1 MFARDV
7 RLGAGRERRIDIGI
21 RRERSLLAPWYAYD
35 ERLFFS
41 ALIDFVLEEK

>member
-21 RRERSLLAPWYAYD
+21 RRERSLLASWYAYD